1 MTLPGGF
8 IAHKN
13 ISVLA
18 MVCKLTT
25 NYRFQLPFLEYLV
38 SSVWGLSV
46 PDSVRLRLEPTIES
60 NTYVVSMA
68 YP

>member
-1 MTLPGGF
+1 MNLPGGF
-8 IAHKN
+8 TAHKN
-13 ISVLA
+13 SSVLA

-25 NYRFQLPFLEYLV
+25 NYRFQLPFLEHLV

-46 PDSVRLRLEPTIES
+46 RDLVRLRLEPTIET
-60 NTYVVSMA
+60 NTYVVSIA